1 MYDSGSTVVN
11 IITLD
16 AKIVILGIAV
26 VSLLYHFR
34 SSPIFFL
41 LHKGVMLMFK
51 SQ

>member
-26 VSLLYHFR
+26 VSLLNHFR
-34 SSPIFFL
+34 SSPIFFP
-41 LHKGVMLMFK
+41 VA
-51 SQ
+51 QRYIVNV